1 MNKYAKEYIKS
12 FVGAVKQKTAVEPK
26 NDIIGDYIVKPIIN
40 SFRGAYSNAR
50 DAKDLYAAGQPDA
63 AKAKT
68 YQAVGNLG
76 MGVGL
81 ALPVGRGIAWGSK
94 MITGGV
100 NTARPLLRTLS
111 NAATTGGLFGGA
123 ALTGYGSNK
132 YEKYEL
138 SKLKPHLDVLGKMR
152 SGYNPE

>member
-12 FVGAVKQKTAVEPK
+12 FVGAVKEKTAVEPK
-26 NDIIGDYIVKPIIN
+26 NDIIGEYIVKPVIN

-68 YQAVGNLG
+68 YQALGNLG
-76 MGVGL
+76 TGVGL
-81 ALPVGRGIAWGSK
+81 ALPIGRGASWVMRGAK
-94 MITGGV
+94 AT
-100 NTARPLLRTLS
+100 RPLLRTLF
-111 NAATTGGLFGGA
+111 NTATTGGLFGGA
-123 ALTGYGSNK
+123 ALSGYGSNK

-138 SKLKPHLDVLGKMR
+138 SKLKPHLDVLEKMR